1 MTRDEILRLAS
12 PRTTQVLGVLAVLLL
27 VVAVPLAVASHS
39 LSQGVVVIPFGAV
52 GYVIARR
59 QPRNPIGWIL
69 LTMTVVFLISVDGGT
84 YAVLY
89 YRQGHHGLP
98 LPRVGAFLAAWWVWL
113 LLLLPLP
120 VGLFPDGEL
129 SRRWRWVF
137 RLYYA
142 GCAIGLAVS
151 TWSDAT
157 GIAARHIRVDAQ
169 GEVTSTDGSG
179 HSPATAAVALLYVA
193 FCLACVIKQVV
204 RYRRSTGESR
214 QQLKWLMSGG
224 AFSIVGLLLAMIIG
238 NSNELVL
245 RVMGFVGFA
254 GVIALPVGIGVGIL
268 KYRLFEIDRLVS
280 RTISYAI
287 LTGLL
292 AGVFVGIVTLATR
305 VLPFSSPVAV
315 AASTLAA
322 AALFNPLRG
331 RVQHTVDRRFN
342 RARYDAE
349 AIVTA
354 FTLRLRDAVD
364 LDTVR
369 SELLAAVEGAVQP
382 TCASVWIRPAAPRSS
397 G

>member
-1 MTRDEILRLAS
+1 MLQLTS
-12 PRTTQVLGVLAVLLL
+12 PRATRVLGVLAVLLL
-27 VVAVPLAVASHS
+27 VAAVPLAVASHS
-39 LSQGVVVIPFGAV
+39 LSQGIVVIPFGAV

-59 QPRNPIGWIL
+59 QPQNPIGWIL
-69 LTMTVVFLISVDGGT
+69 LTMTVVFLIAVDGGT
-84 YAVLY
+84 YSVLY

-98 LPRVGAFLAAWWVWL
+98 FPRVAAFLAAWWVWL

-120 VGLFPDGEL
+120 VGLFPDGAL

-142 GCAIGLAVS
+142 GCALGVAVS

-157 GIAARHIRVDAQ
+157 GIGAPHLRVDAQ
-169 GEVTSTDGSG
+169 GQVASTDGSG
-179 HSPATAAVALLYVA
+179 HSAATVPVALLYVA

-204 RYRRSTGESR
+204 SYRGSTGESR

-224 AFSIVGLLLAMIIG
+224 VISIVGLLLAMVIG
-238 NSNELVL
+238 NSNEFLPRVL
-245 RVMGFVGFA
+245 GFVGFL

-268 KYRLFEIDRLVS
+268 KYRLFEIDRLIS
-280 RTISYAI
+280 RTLSYAI

-292 AGVFVGIVTLATR
+292 VGVFVGIVALATD

-322 AALFNPLRG
+322 AGLFNPLRG
-331 RVQHTVDRRFN
+331 RVQRLVDRRFN

-349 AIVTA
+349 AIIA
-354 FTLRLRDAVD
+354 SFTLRLRDAVD

-369 SELLAAVEGAVQP
+369 QELLAAVEGAVQP
-382 TCASVWIRPAAPRSS
+382 THASVWIRPPVARSTR
-397 G
+397 